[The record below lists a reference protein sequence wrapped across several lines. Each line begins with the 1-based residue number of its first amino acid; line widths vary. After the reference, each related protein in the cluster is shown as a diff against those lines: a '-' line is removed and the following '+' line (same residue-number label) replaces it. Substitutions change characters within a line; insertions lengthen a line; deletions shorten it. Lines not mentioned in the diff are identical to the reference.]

1 MKCNDGFLFLLA
13 SLLSVSIAV
22 AQTRDSRKDLVGNDS
37 SNSIGLARCQ
47 YTPSDQACA
56 GESGSGQAG
65 PGQDADT
72 LAQVRRRAGPPMRDR
87 GMGGY
92 PRSYRSAWPG
102 PDGRHVVI
110 GAVIGFGIGA
120 ALGAKAG
127 SNQPAGVA
135 LKASLG
141 IGAIAG
147 LIGAAIGASPP
158 PFYARNRRQRTPWHE
173 KKPVDED
180 QVAGLVKSTNSSG
193 N

>member
-1 MKCNDGFLFLLA
+1 MKCNVGFPFLLA
-13 SLLSVSIAV
+13 LLLPVSSAV
-22 AQTRDSRKDLVGNDS
+22 AQTRDLGHDLADNEVS
-37 SNSIGLARCQ
+37 TSISMARCQ

-56 GESGSGQAG
+56 GTNGSDQAG
-65 PGQDADT
+65 RGADDT
-72 LAQVRRRAGPPMRDR
+72 LAQLQRRAGPPMRSR
-87 GMGGY
+87 GMVRY
-92 PRSYRSAWPG
+92 PRGYRSAWAG

-141 IGAIAG
+141 IGAIGG
-147 LIGAAIGASPP
+147 LIGAAIGAGPP
-158 PFYARNRRQRTPWHE
+158 PFYARNRHQRVPWRE
-173 KKPVDED
+173 KKRDDED
-180 QVAGLVKSTNSSG
+180 QMAGQVGSANASG